1 MSIISILLLWSL
13 SLSESTCPWE
23 SIYKDNKMEI
33 FTRCSETSSVKE
45 IKVIQEVNT
54 DLSVLINTLN
64 DVEAYTSWVYKC
76 IEAKIVENE
85 DDKTFYY
92 YTSTDMPF
100 PASDR
105 DLVVH
110 TTQWYDENG
119 VFYSVSKAAPDKIET
134 EHNMVRVSNFES
146 QWKIEEIAPEKIKI
160 EYVLST
166 DPGGFIPKWM
176 INMGISIGPKKTMK
190 ALVNLVKKREEDIAT
205 ASSN

>member
-1 MSIISILLLWSL
+1 MNIISILLLWTFSVN
-13 SLSESTCPWE
+13 EAPCPWE
-23 SIYKDNKMEI
+23 SIYKDNKMEV
-33 FTRCSETSSVKE
+33 FTRCSDKSSVKE
-45 IKVIQEVNT
+45 IKVVQEVNT
-54 DLSVLINTLN
+54 DLSLLIKTLN
-64 DVEAYTSWVYKC
+64 DVEAYTTWVYKC
-76 IEAKIVENE
+76 MEAKVLEAEN
-85 DDKTFYY
+85 DKTFYY

-110 TTQWYDENG
+110 TTQWYDNEG
-119 VFYSVSKAAPDKIET
+119 VFYSVSKAAPHKLEPDN
-134 EHNMVRVSNFES
+134 NMVRVSNFES
-146 QWKIEEIAPEKIKI
+146 QWKIEEVAPEKIKI

-190 ALVNLVKKREEDIAT
+190 ALVELVKKREKDIST